1 MSKCWWAFRGFH
13 TSPTAQYEFG
23 DFCLDPAE
31 HRLTRGDVSI
41 PLAPKAFELL
51 VALIS
56 NHGHLV
62 TRETLMQTVW
72 SDSFVEETN
81 LTVNIS
87 LLRKALGNMS
97 GGQPW
102 IATVP
107 KRGYRFDGLVTV
119 HAGPDGAAGPP
130 SLVPK
135 ENRPASGNSEIA
147 ANPAETPAEAIAAPV
162 AASASAPGSANLRK
176 WLVASAV
183 AVLVIAGGVWI
194 GLRIYGAH
202 RAQQLGSV
210 RSIAVLPFAAPGS
223 TGEDQYLGVGLTDAV
238 ITRLGRVSQL
248 VVRPIGA
255 VRTFGSAPDPVAVGK
270 QLNVQ
275 AVLQGSIQHAGDR
288 TQVAVHLRRASDGGE
303 LWSENFDEPNSS
315 DFEIEDAISQR
326 LAKALTLQLS
336 PEEERQLATPET
348 PSSEAHK
355 FYTEG
360 RYNWNKRTPEAVQTS
375 IQLFRQATAIDP
387 KYAAAWSGMADAWI
401 LAGSYG
407 TSFLAPSVAMPV
419 AKDAAQKALALDP
432 SSAEAHTS
440 LAYIHLVW
448 DWDFDA
454 AEQEFKRALALNPS
468 YVNALHWY
476 SHELIALGRIPESHE
491 ESELALGLDP
501 TDVVVNEHMAWHHMM
516 AREYDRSI
524 PQAEKAVELDPN
536 FVQARRVLA
545 LDWLYTGRG
554 QQACGEFEKGVDLSH
569 HDPVAN
575 AYLARCYALTH
586 REPDARRILA
596 DLVQAS
602 GERYISA
609 AEIAA
614 VYAALNDT
622 PGALKWLDKA
632 CDEHSS
638 SLIYL
643 NADRVWDPLRSN
655 PHFLADVKRVGL
667 PAMADEGTPK

>member
-1 MSKCWWAFRGFH
+1 MAKCWWASRGFD
-13 TSPTAQYEFG
+13 TSDKMQYAFGEFS
-23 DFCLDPAE
+23 LDPAE
-31 HRLTRGDVSI
+31 HRLLRGDEPI
-41 PLAPKAFELL
+41 ALAPKAFDLL
-51 VALIS
+51 VALIA
-56 NHGHLV
+56 NHGRLA
-62 TRETLMQTVW
+62 TRELLMQTVW
-72 SDSFVEETN
+72 PDSFVEETN

-87 LLRKALGNMS
+87 LLRKVLGNMPS
-97 GGQPW
+97 GQPW

-107 KRGYRFDGLVTV
+107 KRGYRFDGQVAVRTSGNGSTSPLATPVFEQV
-119 HAGPDGAAGPP
+119 ASGAEAVEALPQGAA
-130 SLVPK
+130 VPGADSRSSVRFK
-135 ENRPASGNSEIA
+135 WMV
-147 ANPAETPAEAIAAPV
+147 V
-162 AASASAPGSANLRK
+162 AAAILVVALGSWAAIRLYASR
-176 WLVASAV
+176 
-183 AVLVIAGGVWI
+183 
-194 GLRIYGAH
+194 
-202 RAQQLGSV
+202 RAAQLGSV
-210 RSIAVLPFAAPGS
+210 RSIAVLPFDAPGAA
-223 TGEDQYLGVGLTDAV
+223 GDDQYLGVGLTDAV
-238 ITRLGRVSQL
+238 ITRLGRLPQL

-255 VRTFGSAPDPVAVGK
+255 VRGFGSAPDPVAVGK

-275 AVLQGSIQHAGDR
+275 AVLQGTIQRAGER
-288 TQVAVHLRRASDGGE
+288 TEVAVRLRRASDGGV
-303 LWSENFDEPNSS
+303 LWSESFDVPNSS
-315 DFEIEDAISQR
+315 DFEIEDAILQR

-336 PEEERQLATPET
+336 PEEERKLATPET

-360 RYNWNKRTPEAVQTS
+360 RYDWNKRTPEAVQSS
-375 IQLFRQATAIDP
+375 IQLFRQATATDP
-387 KYAAAWSGMADAWI
+387 RYAAAWSGMADAWI

-407 TSFLAPSVAMPV
+407 NSFLAPSVAMPI

-476 SHELIALGRIPESHE
+476 SHELIALGRISESHE

-524 PQAEKAVELDPN
+524 PQAEKAVELDPG
-536 FVQARRVLA
+536 FVQAHRVLA
-545 LDWLYTGRG
+545 LDWLYTGHG
-554 QQACGEFEKGVDLSH
+554 QEACAEFEKSIALSH
-569 HDPVAN
+569 NDPIAQ

-586 REPDARRILA
+586 REPEARKILA
-596 DLVQAS
+596 DLLQAA

-614 VYAALNDT
+614 VYASLDDT
-622 PGALKWLDKA
+622 PNALKWLDKA

-643 NADRVWDPLRSN
+643 NADRVWDGLRSN
-655 PHFLADVKRVGL
+655 PRFLADVKRVNL
-667 PAMADEGTPK
+667 PVMADEETSHQSL

>member
-1 MSKCWWAFRGFH
+1 MLGKGWQNVGGLRRGFH
-13 TSPTAQYEFG
+13 TSETAQYEFG
-23 DFCLDPAE
+23 DFRLDPVE
-31 HRLTRGDVSI
+31 HRLLRGDESI

-51 VALIS
+51 VALIA

-62 TRETLMQTVW
+62 TREMLMQTVW

-87 LLRKALGNMS
+87 LLRKALGNMP

-102 IATVP
+102 IGTVP
-107 KRGYRFDGLVTV
+107 KRGYRFDGPVTV
-119 HAGPDGAAGPP
+119 HPGQDGAAALRSLGTKADEIPLPLDTTETQLPP
-130 SLVPK
+130 
-135 ENRPASGNSEIA
+135 PAL
-147 ANPAETPAEAIAAPV
+147 
-162 AASASAPGSANLRK
+162 ASASSAPPFFANLLK
-176 WLVASAV
+176 WVIASVVVLAVVAGALVA
-183 AVLVIAGGVWI
+183 
-194 GLRIYGAH
+194 LRVYASR
-202 RAQQLGSV
+202 RAAQLGSV
-210 RSIAVLPFAAPGS
+210 RSLAVLPFDAPGAA
-223 TGEDQYLGVGLTDAV
+223 GEDEYLGVGLTDAV
-238 ITRLGRVSQL
+238 ITRLGRLSQL

-255 VRTFGSAPDPVAVGK
+255 VRNFGSAPDPVAIGK

-275 AVLQGSIQHAGDR
+275 AVLQGSIHRMGDR
-288 TQVAVHLRRASDGGE
+288 TRVAVHLRRVSDGGV
-303 LWSENFDEPNSS
+303 LWSESFDEPSS
-315 DFEIEDAISQR
+315 TDFEIEDTISQR

-336 PEEERQLATPET
+336 PQEERQLATPET

-360 RYNWNKRTPEAVQTS
+360 RYDWNKRTPEAVQTS
-375 IQLFRQATAIDP
+375 IELFRQATAIDP

-407 TSFLAPSVAMPV
+407 NSFLAPSVAMPI

-440 LAYIHLVW
+440 LAYIKLVY
-448 DWDFDA
+448 DWDFA
-454 AEQEFKRALALNPS
+454 GAENEFKSALALNPA

-476 SHELIALGRIPESHE
+476 SHELIALGRISESHE
-491 ESELALGLDP
+491 ESEMALGLDP

-516 AREYDRSI
+516 AREYERSI
-524 PQAEKAVELDPN
+524 PQAEKAVEIDPN
-536 FVQARRVLA
+536 FVQAHRVLG
-545 LDWLYTGRG
+545 LDLLYTGKG
-554 QQACGEFEKGVDLSH
+554 QLACAEFENGVELSH
-569 HDPVAN
+569 RDPVAN

-586 REPDARRILA
+586 REPEARKILA
-596 DLVQAS
+596 DLVQAA

-614 VYAALNDT
+614 VFATLNDT
-622 PGALKWLDKA
+622 PSALKWLDKA
-632 CDEHSS
+632 CDEHSA

-655 PHFLADVKRVGL
+655 SRFLADVRRVNL
-667 PAMADEGTPK
+667 PVLADEGTPH

>member
-1 MSKCWWAFRGFH
+1 MSKCWWASQGFH
-13 TSPTAQYEFG
+13 TSQTAQYEFG
-23 DFCLDPAE
+23 DFRLDPAE
-31 HRLTRGDVSI
+31 HRLLRGDAPI

-56 NHGHLV
+56 NYGHLV
-62 TRETLMQTVW
+62 TREALMQTVW

-87 LLRKALGNMS
+87 LLRKALGNMP

-119 HAGPDGAAGPP
+119 HAGQDGAA
-130 SLVPK
+130 
-135 ENRPASGNSEIA
+135 RPASLKQTEDAPAPNAGEIA
-147 ANPAETPAEAIAAPV
+147 ASSADVPLEAIAAPV
-162 AASASAPGSANLRK
+162 IASASAPGLANLRK

-183 AVLVIAGGVWI
+183 ILIVAAGSWI
-194 GLRIYGAH
+194 GLRIYATH
-202 RAQQLGSV
+202 RQQQLGAV

-223 TGEDQYLGVGLTDAV
+223 AGEDQYLGVGLTDAV

-275 AVLQGSIQHAGDR
+275 AVLQGSIQRVGDR

-303 LWSENFDEPNSS
+303 LWSKSFDEPNSS
-315 DFEIEDAISQR
+315 DFEIEDAISQQ
-326 LAKALTLQLS
+326 LAKALTLRLS

-375 IQLFRQATAIDP
+375 IELFRQATAIDP

-407 TSFLAPSVAMPV
+407 NSFLAPSVAMPI

-454 AEQEFKRALALNPS
+454 AEQEFRRALTLNPS

-524 PQAEKAVELDPN
+524 AQAEKAVELDPN

-545 LDWLYTGRG
+545 LDLLYTGRG
-554 QQACGEFEKGVDLSH
+554 QQACDEFQKSVVLSH
-569 HDPVAN
+569 NDPIAQ
-575 AYLARCYALTH
+575 AYVARCYALTH
-586 REPDARRILA
+586 REPEARKIA
-596 DLVQAS
+596 GDLVQAA

-614 VYAALNDT
+614 VYAALSDT
-622 PGALKWLDKA
+622 SNALKWLDKA

-643 NADRVWDPLRSN
+643 NADRVWDPLRSS
-655 PHFLADVKRVGL
+655 PRFLADVKRVGL
-667 PAMADEGTPK
+667 PMMADEGTPR

>member
-1 MSKCWWAFRGFH
+1 MAKCWWVSRGFN
-13 TSPTAQYEFG
+13 TSETAQYEFG
-23 DFCLDPAE
+23 DFRLDPAE
-31 HRLTRGDVSI
+31 HRLLRGDVPI

-51 VALIS
+51 LALIS

-87 LLRKALGNMS
+87 LLRKALGNMP

-102 IATVP
+102 IGTVP
-107 KRGYRFDGLVTV
+107 KRGYRFDGAVAV
-119 HAGPDGAAGPP
+119 HPGPDGAAAPP
-130 SLVPK
+130 RTNGEIAVDAAESPL
-135 ENRPASGNSEIA
+135 AEIA
-147 ANPAETPAEAIAAPV
+147 APIL
-162 AASASAPGSANLRK
+162 ASASPVSADRMK
-176 WLVASAV
+176 W
-183 AVLVIAGGVWI
+183 VIALIAAVVVVVAGAWVA
-194 GLRIYGAH
+194 LRVYASR
-202 RAQQLGSV
+202 RAGQLGSV
-210 RSIAVLPFAAPGS
+210 RSIAVLPFDASGAAGQ
-223 TGEDQYLGVGLTDAV
+223 DDYLGVGLTDAV
-238 ITRLGRVSQL
+238 ISRLDRLSQL

-255 VRTFGSAPDPVAVGK
+255 VRSFGSSPDPVAVGR

-275 AVLQGSIQHAGDR
+275 AVLQGSIHRAGDR
-288 TQVAVHLRRASDGGE
+288 TQVAVHLRRVSDGDV
-303 LWSENFDEPNSS
+303 LWSESFDEPSSS

-326 LAKALTLQLS
+326 LAKALTLHLS
-336 PEEERQLATPET
+336 PDEERRLATPET

-355 FYTEG
+355 FYTQG
-360 RYNWNKRTPEAVQTS
+360 RYDWNKRTPEAVQTS

-407 TSFLAPSVAMPV
+407 NSFLAPGVAMPI
-419 AKDAAQKALALDP
+419 ARDAAQKALALDP
-432 SSAEAHTS
+432 ASAEAHTS
-440 LAYIHLVW
+440 LAYIKLVY
-448 DWDFDA
+448 DWDFVG
-454 AEQEFKRALALNPS
+454 AEQEFRRALALNPS

-476 SHELIALGRIPESHE
+476 SHELVALGRISDSHE

-524 PQAEKAVELDPN
+524 PQAEKAVELDPG
-536 FVQARRVLA
+536 FVQAHRVLA

-554 QQACGEFEKGVDLSH
+554 QQACAEFEKGVELSH
-569 HDPVAN
+569 RDPVAN

-586 REPDARRILA
+586 REPEARKILA
-596 DLVQAS
+596 DLVLAAS
-602 GERYISA
+602 ERYVSA

-614 VYAALNDT
+614 VYTTLNDT
-622 PGALKWLDKA
+622 SGALKWLDKA

-643 NADRVWDPLRSN
+643 NADRVWDSLRSN
-655 PHFLADVKRVGL
+655 PRFLADVKRVNL
-667 PAMADEGTPK
+667 PVMADEGTSR

>member
-1 MSKCWWAFRGFH
+1 V
-13 TSPTAQYEFG
+13 P
-23 DFCLDPAE
+23 
-31 HRLTRGDVSI
+31 V

-62 TRETLMQTVW
+62 TREVLMQTVW

-87 LLRKALGNMS
+87 LLRKALGNMPS
-97 GGQPW
+97 GQPW

-107 KRGYRFDGLVTV
+107 KRGYRFDGTVTM
-119 HAGPDGAAGPP
+119 HAGQDGAARLPP
-130 SLVPK
+130 QAPM
-135 ENRPASGNSEIA
+135 PGEIA
-147 ANPAETPAEAIAAPV
+147 TAAGAGEAPLAAPAASQASAVSARRPSWMIAPAVVLAIAAG
-162 AASASAPGSANLRK
+162 A
-176 WLVASAV
+176 
-183 AVLVIAGGVWI
+183 WI
-194 GLRIYGAH
+194 GLRIHASR
-202 RAQQLGSV
+202 RAAQLGAV
-210 RSIAVLPFAAPGS
+210 RSIAVLPFDAPGAA
-223 TGEDQYLGVGLTDAV
+223 GEDQYLGVGLTDAV
-238 ITRLGRVSQL
+238 ITRLGRLSQI
-248 VVRPIGA
+248 VVRPIGS
-255 VRTFGSAPDPVAVGK
+255 VRSFGAAPDPVAVGK

-275 AVLQGSIQHAGDR
+275 AVLQGTIQRVGDR

-303 LWSENFDEPNSS
+303 LWSQNFDEPNSS
-315 DFEIEDAISQR
+315 DFEIEDTISQQ

-360 RYNWNKRTPEAVQTS
+360 RYYWNKRTPEAVQTS

-407 TSFLAPSVAMPV
+407 NSFLAPSVAMPI

-491 ESELALGLDP
+491 DSELALGLDP
-501 TDVVVNEHMAWHHMM
+501 TDVVVNEHMAWHHLM
-516 AREYDRSI
+516 AREYERSI
-524 PQAEKAVELDPN
+524 PQAEKAVELDPS
-536 FVQARRVLA
+536 FVQAHRVLG
-545 LDWLYTGRG
+545 LDLLYTGKG
-554 QQACGEFEKGVDLSH
+554 QQACAEFEKGVDLSH
-569 HDPVAN
+569 HDPVAS
-575 AYLARCYALTH
+575 AYLARCYALTQ
-586 REPDARRILA
+586 REPEARKILG
-596 DLVQAS
+596 DLVQAA

-614 VYAALNDT
+614 VYASLNDT
-622 PGALKWLDKA
+622 PNALKWLDKA

-643 NADRVWDPLRSN
+643 NADRVWDRLRNN
-655 PHFLADVKRVGL
+655 PRFLADVKRVNL
-667 PAMADEGTPK
+667 PAMADEGTSH